1 MATPAVH
8 HLHSPD
14 QVAAT
19 AAQFRVAIGRLLE
32 PGGLTRPNV
41 AVAAAWFDGPV
52 FRLLDG
58 HEELLEDVA
67 GASSVVELGTRR
79 PSLPI
84 LREVS

>member
-1 MATPAVH
+1 
-8 HLHSPD
+8 
-14 QVAAT
+14 
-19 AAQFRVAIGRLLE
+19 
-32 PGGLTRPNV
+32 
-41 AVAAAWFDGPV
+41 VAAAWFDGPV